1 MASRYK
7 TIKQRTRLLVD
18 EALSAVRSGFR
29 DDESAVRS
37 PEMTALEQRLLMSA
51 TPAAAVAQVV
61 DSAASVDADAEPMQA
76 DQASAATATQTQTDD
91 VAQNDQQSTDL
102 QQTRTELVVVDP
114 SADDHEQLVADLQ
127 AQTDR
132 HFEILV
138 LDPHTDGIA
147 QITDRLQG
155 LQDVS
160 AVHLVSHGEEGEILL
175 GTSVLSQRTIDRYA
189 AELVT
194 WQGALTADADLLI
207 YGCDLA
213 GSEDG
218 IALTESLNALL
229 GTDVAASTDD
239 TGNAALGGDWVFEQ
253 IIGHVQT
260 DVAFTAQIQADW
272 NGILSTA
279 PAAAATLVATDE
291 LLVNQT
297 TGSAQHTD
305 SDVRGSEQAVAISAN
320 GEYVVVWTS
329 AQNSGADGDGTG
341 VLMRRFNASGVPLSG
356 EIQVNTQTTG
366 DQLSASVA
374 LDENGRGVVVWRDDH
389 DVMARVFDPYNG
401 FVGTEFR
408 VNTTTSG
415 NRRSPTVDMQANGNF
430 IVAWSGEG
438 NNGNDE
444 IYFRRFTIDGAATDA
459 AEVRAN
465 ANDRS
470 GEEDP
475 AVAIN
480 DSGQFVLAWEVSGRI
495 YLRHF
500 NQDGSAA
507 HSDLRVENDLS
518 FTWAPDV
525 DINNAGQS
533 VLVYREAGA
542 FGIGAGVWG
551 RAFSLDGSTRGDHFA
566 VSSGSSDNTQPSVAL
581 ADNGSFVVVY
591 HGDEDGDGAGSSV
604 KLRRYNA
611 SSSPLAAATVVNQ
624 TAAGDQHYASVAALD
639 ADNYVVAWS
648 GRGEQ
653 TGQEDTSGV
662 FVRQYGTLT
671 PNLAPVANAGADVQ
685 IAVGE
690 DLVLAGSGTD
700 PETDPLTY
708 TWDLNYDGSTFAADV
723 TGQNPTVAWTALQA
737 AGVGPGIFDVALQ
750 VDDGNGGVD
759 VDVLQLTVTTSTLTV
774 DTTSDV
780 LDGDVSSIAALYAD
794 KGADGR
800 ISLREAIQA
809 ANNTTNAATPD
820 RIEFEIPDALASGAH
835 TLSITSALPEIT
847 DTVIIDGTTDSDF
860 VASPVIVLDGSG
872 AGTASEGLTLAAG
885 SDGSTI
891 RGLAIT
897 RFARSGLLLQDSGNH
912 TIAGNY
918 IGTDQSGTTN
928 RGNTRHGI
936 SLDSSDAN
944 TIGGTTAADRNVILA
959 SGLDGIH
966 IDRSDNNVVI
976 GNFVGFL
983 ADESGALGQDDD
995 GIYFAGNSSG
1005 NRIGGA
1011 AAGEGNVIVGS
1022 GNNGL
1027 EFGSTSNNNTVQGNW
1042 IGVAPAGTALGN
1054 ATAGIRLHTSAS
1066 DNVIGGTTAGQGNT
1080 IAGNGAF
1087 GVSTSGSASRNLIIG
1102 NSISGNGGL
1111 GIDVGHDGAVTLETS
1126 TPDLILVENVGPNL
1140 HVRGT
1145 VSGTPGEVYTVAIYS
1160 SATADPTGHGEAER
1174 FLAAFDVTIPATGT
1188 PTVQFN
1194 EVINGAALPL
1204 GHHVTA
1210 TASDSA
1216 GTTSEFAANFQVGT
1230 NVPPDAV
1237 IAPLSPIAEG
1247 DSLTIDASGSSDL
1260 GGGPLTYEWDLNYDG
1275 ATFSADVTDEVRTLS
1290 WAELSAFG
1298 INDDGTW
1305 QIALRVHDGT
1315 DYSTIVTSTVTVT
1328 NTAPTFSVSGASEVV
1343 AGEAYTLTLNH
1354 SDPGED
1360 SVVSWT
1366 VNWGDGEVSTYTGAQ
1381 TTASHTYTNA
1391 SFTNNISVSVRDEDG
1406 SWSNSQI
1413 VATGNAGNRLYFNDG
1428 QTERFVNVA
1437 GNPVGIIVGPD
1448 GFLYVSNFSS
1458 HDIDRYDPTTG
1469 NFVDRFVIETAGGLL
1484 QPSRM
1489 AFGPD
1494 GTLYV
1499 SSLGSDEVLR
1509 YGTDGRSL
1517 GTFITG
1523 INNPDGLVFDH
1534 AGDLYV
1540 SQQSTGNIYKYD
1552 GRTGTQIGGGPFASF
1567 GQATFSSLQIGP
1579 GGNLFAS
1586 STADNVIREFDSAG
1600 AVVGDFGGGPL
1611 TDLTSAAGFAWGPA
1625 GRLYVADNQGDRI
1638 GVYAA
1643 DGTFLEHI
1651 AAGIDGPVN
1660 IAVTSQLRVAVTSA
1674 PQTTADAYTLAEGD
1688 SLNVSV
1694 ASDWFNTNWQHRR
1707 EIAFN
1712 NATGGQLNQS
1722 RVLVRLHSSA
1732 ADAINIDY
1740 TQTRDAGEDLR
1751 FVDPDGTVLDH
1762 QIEAWDESGYSY
1774 VWVEVPQID
1783 ASSTTDSVFLY
1794 YGNQAAIDG
1803 DRSAATWGSD
1813 YTGVYHLNST
1823 SLDATSAR
1831 HNGAISGVVVG
1842 EGIVADAGTFNGT
1855 NSEIRVPASAST
1867 ANIFNGGGT
1876 VSAWI
1881 NPTGFGE
1888 NSFGRIVDKAATTF
1902 AAGATGNGWGL
1913 QISSSAGQ
1921 GFLMFDAGFS
1931 GDEGTWRTALGTISL
1946 NAWQHVAVVYDHS
1959 SPANTPQ
1966 FFIDGELVTTITIN
1980 TPSGTPLGD
1989 DGIDLV
1995 IGNHAA
2001 ASSRTFEGRIDEVR
2015 ISRREVSADQ
2025 LSADYASVAGT
2036 FIAAAPGGVQSFDN
2050 GVLANDFDTDG
2061 DRLTVSL
2068 VSGPAHASAFTLNP
2082 DGSFNYTHDG
2092 SETTTDSFQYQV
2104 SDGSTISGPVTVS
2117 LAVTPQND
2125 PPSVSAIGN
2134 QTLVEDTTSAAIGL
2148 TIGDPDNAAGT
2159 LIVTATSSDQSLIA
2173 DAGIVISGTGSSRA
2187 ITLTPVA
2194 NATGGPAVIT
2204 VTVSDGTA
2212 STTTSFHVS
2221 VTATNDPPAVD
2232 PVADQ
2237 TTNEDTVFAP
2247 ISLTVSD
2254 PDNAAGT
2261 LIVTA
2266 ESSNHSVVRN
2276 SEIVVTGSGASRT
2289 ISLTPRPD
2297 QSGSSVITV
2306 SVFDGITTTQTTFNA
2321 NVLPVNDAPN
2331 EPVIAD
2337 VIMGEDTSRAV
2348 TFTVS
2353 DIDNS
2358 SADLLVTA
2366 TSSDLSLIA
2375 ASGLAVTGSGDNR
2388 TLTIS
2393 PRANQSGT
2401 AVITVSVSDGAQTT
2415 QTTFQVDVTAQDDA
2429 PLISAITD
2437 AVTNEDTAFAP
2448 IAFSITD
2455 PDTPVADLVVTASSG
2470 DPALIRTADILISG
2484 TGGSRQLLLTPLS
2497 EQSGTATITVSVS
2510 DGTTTTTTTFD
2521 AAVTAVNDAP
2531 VLSAIS
2537 DVVIAEDT
2545 DSAPIA
2551 LTISDVD
2558 NAAADLTVTA
2568 TSSDPSIIR
2577 DADLFVSG
2585 TGAGRTLVLRGAP
2598 NATGGPVTV
2607 TVTVSDGTRSSQQSF
2622 QVTVTPTNDAPRI
2635 APIANVSA
2643 AEGDVDIPVTLNIDD
2658 ADNAI
2663 TDLTI
2668 SVVSGNQ
2675 SVLSDSAIQVQG
2687 TGKTRTIRL
2696 RPDENAFGTTTLT
2709 VSVTDGTTT
2718 TVETFD
2724 VEIAPVN
2731 DAPVIDTVADISS
2744 TEDDTVRGVKI
2755 RVRDIDDI
2763 NENLVVTAV
2772 SADQSIIA
2780 SSDISVIH
2788 TGGGNRVLSFTP
2800 RENMWGGPV
2809 ELTIFVSDGEK
2820 TAKTSFDVVISP
2832 VNDVP
2837 QFLSGAAITVRIPE
2851 SLTYQSATGALMGG
2865 AFDVEGDAMTVRL
2878 ITGPIHGDL
2887 TLQED
2892 GTFSYVADE
2901 GFAGLDRFEFVV
2913 TDGMGD
2919 SVIKRVSLRVPEIVV
2934 IPSAILAVPV
2944 TEEVPEEV
2952 EPESEPEESMTEEDS
2967 AGDDGNGSEILGE
2980 STATTPAVD
2989 ESGGPTD
2996 GEEDEDDM
3004 RTTHLGEQQE
3014 ADAPIGPQLGRTA
3027 ADTFEQIV
3035 SDSAGADQAEMERVF
3050 GSRLSSLQLSES
3062 LDSFRAVSD
3071 AELSSLFTTTPY
3083 ETFFEIKGMVE
3094 QLDHFRDELDTQI
3107 DLRSIA
3113 ANVLPA
3119 TGATVI
3125 VGSVV
3130 TAIRTGVL
3138 ALGFLTQL
3146 PVWTMFDPLMVMDG
3160 VGSEDGDS
3168 LEDIVDRNEKKT
3180 ASDSSAS
3187 AQV

>member
-7 TIKQRTRLLVD
+7 SIKQRTRLLVD
-18 EALSAVRSGFR
+18 EALSAVRAGFR
-29 DDESAVRS
+29 DDDSAIRP

-61 DSAASVDADAEPMQA
+61 DSAASVDAEPEPTQA
-76 DQASAATATQTQTDD
+76 DQASAAATQTPTDD
-91 VAQNDQQSTDL
+91 VGQNAQQSTDL
-102 QQTRTELVVVDP
+102 QQTRTELVVIDP

-127 AQTDR
+127 SQTDR

-147 QITDRLQG
+147 QITDVLRG

-218 IALTESLNALL
+218 IALTNSLNALL

-279 PAAAATLVATDE
+279 PAAAATLAATDE

-297 TGSAQHTD
+297 TDKTQHTD
-305 SDVRGSEQAVAISAN
+305 SDVRGSEQAVAVSAN

-329 AQNSGADGDGTG
+329 DQNSGADGDGRG
-341 VLMRRFNASGVPLSG
+341 VLMRRFNASGVPLSA

-366 DQLSASVA
+366 DQRSASVA

-389 DVMARVFDPYNG
+389 DIMARIFDADSG
-401 FVGTEFR
+401 FVGAEFR
-408 VNTTTSG
+408 VNTTTTG

-444 IYFRRFTIDGAATDA
+444 IYFRRFTIDGTATDT

-475 AVAIN
+475 TVAIN

-500 NQDGSAA
+500 ESDGTPA
-507 HSDLRVENDLS
+507 HGDLRVENDLS
-518 FTWAPDV
+518 ATSAPDV
-525 DINNAGQS
+525 DLNNAGNS
-533 VLVYREAGA
+533 VLVYRENGA

-551 RAFSLDGSTRGDHFA
+551 RAYSVDGSTRGNYFS
-566 VSSGSSDNTQPSVAL
+566 VSSGSSDNTQPAVAL
-581 ADNGSFVVVY
+581 ADDSSFVVVY
-591 HGDEDGDGAGSSV
+591 HGDDDGDGDKSSV
-604 KLRRYNA
+604 KLRKFNADSSAVA
-611 SSSPLAAATVVNQ
+611 SSTVVNQ
-624 TAAGDQHYASVAALD
+624 TSTGEQRYASVAALD
-639 ADNYVVAWS
+639 SENFVVAWS
-648 GRGEQ
+648 GE
-653 TGQEDTSGV
+653 GQQAGQVDDKGV
-662 FVRQYGTLT
+662 FVRQFGTLT
-671 PNLAPVANAGADVQ
+671 PNLAPTASAGANVQ

-700 PETDPLTY
+700 PDTDPLTY

-737 AGVGPGIFDVALQ
+737 AGLGPGIFNVALQ

-774 DTTSDV
+774 DTTSDA

-800 ISLREAIQA
+800 ISLREAIEA
-809 ANNTTNAATPD
+809 ANNTTNVATPD
-820 RIEFEIPDALASGAH
+820 RIEFEIPDALAGGAH

-847 DTVIIDGTTDSDF
+847 DTVIIDGTTDADF
-860 VASPVIVLDGSG
+860 AASPVIVLDGSG

-966 IDRSDNNVVI
+966 IDRSDDNVVI

-1054 ATAGIRLHTSAS
+1054 ATAGIRLHSSAS
-1066 DNVIGGTTAGQGNT
+1066 DNVIGGTATGQGNV
-1080 IAGNGAF
+1080 IANNGAY
-1087 GVSTSGSASRNLIIG
+1087 GVSTSGSAARNLIIG

-1126 TPDLILVENVGPNL
+1126 TPDLIRVQNAGPNL
-1140 HVRGT
+1140 QVRGT

-1160 SATADPTGHGEAER
+1160 SAIADPTGHGEAER

-1194 EVINGAALPL
+1194 EVINGAALPD

-1216 GTTSEFAANFQVGT
+1216 GTTSEFAANFEVGT

-1237 IAPLSPIAEG
+1237 IAALSPIAEG

-1343 AGEAYTLTLNH
+1343 AGEAYTLTLSH

-1381 TTASHTYTNA
+1381 TTVSHTYTNA

-1428 QTERFVNVA
+1428 QSERFVNVA
-1437 GNPVGIIVGPD
+1437 GNPVGLIVGPD

-1458 HDIDRYDPTTG
+1458 HDIDRYDPATG

-1509 YGTDGRSL
+1509 YGTDGRPL
-1517 GTFITG
+1517 GAFVTG
-1523 INNPDGLVFDH
+1523 INNPDGLVFDR

-1540 SQQSTGNIYKYD
+1540 TEQSTGNIYKYD

-1567 GQATFSSLQIGP
+1567 GKATFSSLQIGP

-1586 STADNVIREFDSAG
+1586 STADNVIREFDATG
-1600 AVVGDFGGGPL
+1600 AVVGDFGGGAL

-1660 IAVTSQLRVAVTSA
+1660 IAVTSDLRVAVTSA
-1674 PQTTADAYTLAEGD
+1674 PQTAADAYTLAEGG

-1694 ASDWFNTNWQHRR
+1694 AADWFNSNWQYRR
-1707 EIAFN
+1707 EIAFD

-1722 RVLVRLHSSA
+1722 RVLIRLHSSA
-1732 ADAINIDY
+1732 ADAVNIDY

-1794 YGNQAAIDG
+1794 YGNQAATDG

-1823 SLDATSAR
+1823 SLDATSAG

-1842 EGIVADAGTFNGT
+1842 EGIVAGAGTFNGT

-1888 NSFGRIVDKAATTF
+1888 NNFGRIVDKAATTF

-1913 QISSSAGQ
+1913 QISSSSGQ
-1921 GFLMFDAGFS
+1921 GFLMLDAGFS
-1931 GDEGTWRTALGTISL
+1931 GNEGSWRTALGTISL
-1946 NAWQHVAVVYDHS
+1946 NTWQHVAVVYDHS

-1966 FFIDGELVTTITIN
+1966 FFIDGELVTTITMN

-1995 IGNHAA
+1995 IGNHSA

-2015 ISRREVSADQ
+2015 ISRSEVSADQ
-2025 LSADYASVAGT
+2025 LSADYESVAGT
-2036 FIAAAPGGVQSFDN
+2036 FVAAAPGGVQSFDN
-2050 GVLANDFDTDG
+2050 GVLANDADTDG

-2159 LIVTATSSDQSLIA
+2159 LIVTATSSDQSLVA
-2173 DAGIVISGTGSSRA
+2173 NAGIAISGTGSSRA

-2212 STTTSFHVS
+2212 STTTSFQVS

-2232 PVADQ
+2232 PVADV
-2237 TTNEDTVFAP
+2237 TTNEDTAFAP
-2247 ISLTVSD
+2247 VSVTVSD

-2266 ESSNHSVVRN
+2266 ESGNRSLIRN
-2276 SEIVVTGSGASRT
+2276 SDIVVTGSGASRT

-2297 QSGSSVITV
+2297 QTGSSVITV
-2306 SVFDGITTTQTTFNA
+2306 SVFDGTTTTQTTFNA
-2321 NVLPVNDAPN
+2321 TVVPVNDAPN
-2331 EPVIAD
+2331 EPAIAD
-2337 VIMGEDTSRAV
+2337 VVMGEDTSRAV

-2353 DIDNS
+2353 DVDNS
-2358 SADLLVTA
+2358 GADLVVTA
-2366 TSSDLSLIA
+2366 TSSDPSLIA

-2393 PRANQSGT
+2393 PRADQSGT

-2429 PLISAITD
+2429 PLISAITN

-2455 PDTPVADLVVTASSG
+2455 PDTPAADLVVTASSG

-2484 TGGSRQLLLTPLS
+2484 TGGSRQLLLTPLA
-2497 EQSGTATITVSVS
+2497 EQSGTATITISVS
-2510 DGTTTTTTTFD
+2510 DGTTTSSTTFD
-2521 AAVTAVNDAP
+2521 ASVTAVNDAP

-2537 DVVIAEDT
+2537 DVVVAEDT
-2545 DSAPIA
+2545 DSAAIA

-2568 TSSDPSIIR
+2568 TSGDPSIIR
-2577 DADLFVSG
+2577 DADLVISG
-2585 TGAGRTLVLRGAP
+2585 TGSGRTLVLRGAP
-2598 NATGGPVTV
+2598 NATGGPVTI
-2607 TVTVSDGTRSSQQSF
+2607 TVTVSDGTRSSQQTF
-2622 QVTVTPTNDAPRI
+2622 QVTVTPTNDAPVI
-2635 APIANVSA
+2635 APIADVRA
-2643 AEGDVDIPVTLNIDD
+2643 TEGDINIPVTVEIDD
-2658 ADNAI
+2658 AD
-2663 TDLTI
+2663 DLIADLSI
-2668 SVVSGNQ
+2668 SVVSSDQ
-2675 SVLSDSAIQVQG
+2675 SVLPDSAIQVQG

-2709 VSVTDGTTT
+2709 VSVTDGTST

-2724 VEIAPVN
+2724 VVIDPVN
-2731 DAPVIDTVADISS
+2731 DAPVIDAVADILSA
-2744 TEDDTVRGVKI
+2744 EDDAVSGVKV
-2755 RVRDIDDI
+2755 RVRDIDDL
-2763 NENLVVTAV
+2763 NADLVVTAV
-2772 SADQSIIA
+2772 SSDQSVIA
-2780 SSDISVIH
+2780 DADIVVEH
-2788 TGGGNRVLSFTP
+2788 KGGGSRILSFTP
-2800 RENMWGGPV
+2800 RENMSGGPV
-2809 ELTIFVSDGEK
+2809 ELTLFVSDGEK
-2820 TAKTSFDVVISP
+2820 TAKTSFNVMISA

-2837 QFLSGAAITVRIPE
+2837 EFLSSSAITVRVPE
-2851 SLTYQSATGALMGG
+2851 SLTYQSSTGALMGG
-2865 AFDVEGDAMTVRL
+2865 TFDAEGDAMTVRL
-2878 ITGPIHGDL
+2878 VTGPDHGKL
-2887 TLQED
+2887 TLEAD
-2892 GTFSYVADE
+2892 GTFTYVADE
-2901 GFAGLDRFEFVV
+2901 GFTGLDRFEFVV

-2919 SVIKRVSLRVPEIVV
+2919 SVVKRVRLRVPEFVV
-2934 IPSAILAVPV
+2934 LPSAILTVAP
-2944 TEEVPEEV
+2944 TEDAPEEM
-2952 EPESEPEESMTEEDS
+2952 EPEPQSEETMLEEEDTTEDGSS
-2967 AGDDGNGSEILGE
+2967 ADPLGE
-2980 STATTPAVD
+2980 SAAGGPAED
-2989 ESGGPTD
+2989 DSGGLQA
-2996 GEEDEDDM
+2996 GEEDEEEM
-3004 RTTHLGEQQE
+3004 RAMHVSDKQE
-3014 ADAPIGPQLGRTA
+3014 ADVPLGPQLGRTA
-3027 ADTFEQIV
+3027 AETFEQIV
-3035 SDSAGADQAEMERVF
+3035 SNSAEADQAEMERVF
-3050 GSRLSSLQLSES
+3050 GSRLSGLQLSET
-3062 LDSFRAVSD
+3062 LDGFRAGSD
-3071 AELSSLFTTTPY
+3071 AELSTLFTTTPY

-3094 QLDHFRDELDTQI
+3094 QLDHFRDDLGTQI

-3187 AQV
+3187 TQA